1 VWADKFFIVFLIV
14 LSVMQACSS
23 VMKLL
28 YDLFS
33 MYCNHSTNMYDT
45 QPPPSLCALLEC
57 RVTNS
62 DALTQFVLVQ
72 FNSNGGTNITCDVLH
87 FGPSLSY
94 HQDASLQVI
103 AAKLAGMADHCRAA
117 AQSSTGVPAPSC
129 VAGFLLCNVL
139 CVVNAHQDQA
149 ARDLQTHILPFL
161 KVRALTRE
169 NYRLPL
175 DFAHSLCVLVCLSL

>member
-1 VWADKFFIVFLIV
+1 MTRYRIVCSVWADKFFIVFLIV

-103 AAKLAGMADHCRAA
+103 AAKLPRSRAPGFPRPRVLLA
-117 AQSSTGVPAPSC
+117 SC
-129 VAGFLLCNVL
+129 YVMCYVW
-139 CVVNAHQDQA
+139 
-149 ARDLQTHILPFL
+149 
-161 KVRALTRE
+161 
-169 NYRLPL
+169 
-175 DFAHSLCVLVCLSL
+175 